1 MKFRLYPTKTQEILL
16 LEHCRHARYVYN
28 IGLEQRNMYR
38 KEFGPTPNYNAQC
51 AQLTEARKD
60 SWLKDGC
67 HDIQQQALRDL
78 NQSFKNWW
86 KNPKHYGRPTWRK
99 AGQNEGFRIVG
110 KMVKRFERMN
120 RKRARVYI
128 LKIGWVDW
136 RWTRNPGD
144 IKSYRVTLD
153 RAGRWWIAFAV
164 IPKPIPAPGNGK
176 IVGIDRG
183 VAQSFVLSTGEM
195 IKIPGL
201 STVEQQRMLHLKRK
215 LSRQIPGSG
224 RHKKTKLMI
233 SKLEHRRVNRSIDAV
248 EKLTTRLAGSFD
260 IIRIENLKIKN
271 MTKSTKGTIL
281 NPGKNVKAKSVLNRG
296 IRNNGWGR
304 CDRRFQDKVGDR
316 LEKINPVN
324 TSIRCNVCT
333 FTDTKNRKSQAEFEC
348 LLCGHAENADVN
360 AAKNIAAG
368 HVVFSRGGLEL
379 SGPVSRVPQ
388 LLLV

>member
-16 LEHCRHARYVYN
+16 LEHCGHARYVYN
-28 IGLEQRNMYR
+28 MGLEQRNMYR
-38 KEFGPTPNYNAQC
+38 KAFGPTPNYNAQS
-51 AQLTEARKD
+51 AQLTEVRKD
-60 SWLKDGC
+60 SWLKEGVY
-67 HDIQQQALRDL
+67 IVQQQALRDL
-78 NQSFKNWW
+78 DQGFRNWH
-86 KNPKHYGRPTWRK
+86 NGTHGHPTFRK
-99 AGQNEGFRIVG
+99 AGHNEGFRIVG
-110 KMVKRFERMN
+110 LAAKRFERMS
-120 RKRARVYI
+120 RKRARVNI
-128 LKIGWVDW
+128 PKIGWVDW
-136 RWTRNPGD
+136 RWTRNPGA

-153 RAGRWWIAFAV
+153 RAGCWWIAFAV

-183 VAQSFVLSTGEM
+183 VAQSFTMSTGEVV
-195 IKIPGL
+195 KIPGL
-201 STVEQQRMLHLKRK
+201 SAVEQQRMLHLKRK
-215 LSRQIPGSG
+215 LSRQKPGSN
-224 RHKKTKLMI
+224 RHKKTKLLI

-271 MTKSTKGTIL
+271 MTKSAKGTL
-281 NPGKNVKAKSVLNRG
+281 TNPGKNVKAKSGLNRE
-296 IRNNGWGR
+296 IRKNGWGR
-304 CDRRFQDKVGDR
+304 CDRRFQDKIGDR

-348 LLCGHAENADVN
+348 LLCEHAENADVN

-379 SGPVSRVPQ
+379 SRPVSRVPQ
-388 LLLV
+388 LLLQ